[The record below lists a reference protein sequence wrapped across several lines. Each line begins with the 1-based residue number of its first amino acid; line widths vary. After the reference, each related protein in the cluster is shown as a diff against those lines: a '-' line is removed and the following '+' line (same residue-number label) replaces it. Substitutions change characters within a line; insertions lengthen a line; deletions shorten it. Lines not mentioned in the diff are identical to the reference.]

1 MSAQNVNV
9 ARFARNVECD
19 IFCDFQTLWKGMMM
33 HALQLVKK
41 VRAFGFFVFEPSF
54 ISYIERRGSG
64 KKVVNLSVVEAQLFC
79 VAQSVKSIRSILLK
93 VREATFNRVEVTTT
107 IKCEKRFFWT

>member
-1 MSAQNVNV
+1 MLNKT
-9 ARFARNVECD
+9 F
-19 IFCDFQTLWKGMMM
+19 FCDFQTLWKGMMM

-79 VAQSVKSIRSILLK
+79 VAQSVKSIRSILRAKQRSIELK
-93 VREATFNRVEVTTT
+93 VTTDDNEVRKK
-107 IKCEKRFFWT
+107 ILLDMKMQPKLKKKLKIR